1 MKKTLSILVLLIA
14 ALMFISCNHDMPDVQ
29 QNKQDVYKSEFVKTF
44 PTVSLNQSWDYSET
58 KLASDDNSVLD
69 YVPALTR
76 GVYEGS
82 EVLGMHDTGNGDPKS
97 IIYNLS
103 NVQTLNEFSWI
114 RNNIN
119 NGTTKEWD
127 PYAVND
133 LWVYYIHG
141 NGTDL
146 YFPTLGVHWINK
158 GTGGAH
164 DTEYITQMP
173 ITGYAFGSNWYYG
186 LGAQGTGVR
195 ISGEAYKEGVND
207 FYWFA
212 TDDLNEF
219 GIDKKLETYKELN
232 TPYGATYYCFDCD
245 RNGDFSDIVCLSIP
259 TIAAKRYMI
268 EDLGSDEGSDFDFND
283 IVVDVIDNGVKQIA
297 KVRAMGGT
305 LDFTIKIGNT
315 TWTKSSNG
323 FNPSTMYNTV
333 SPDYSAVLATFEV
346 TGWDNNNISVSV
358 NGKDGL
364 TWEIPFPRQ
373 GQAPMIVAMKP
384 TVNWNIERQ
393 SVSAD
398 WFN

>member
-1 MKKTLSILVLLIA
+1 MKKILVFLMAVLLV
-14 ALMFISCNHDMPDVQ
+14 SCTKDLPSLQ
-29 QNKQDVYKSEFVKTF
+29 QTKQETYTAQFQKTF
-44 PTVSLNQSWDYSET
+44 PTLDLNKTWDFSET
-58 KLASDDNSVLD
+58 SFIDESVLP
-69 YVPALTR
+69 VPALTR

-82 EVLGMHDTGNGDPKS
+82 EVLNMHDTGNGDPKS

-119 NGTTKEWD
+119 NGITKDWD

-141 NGTDL
+141 NGSDV
-146 YFPTLGVHWINK
+146 YFPTLGVHWIK
-158 GTGGAH
+158 RGTP

-173 ITGYAFGSNWYYG
+173 ITGCAFGSNWYYG
-186 LGAQGTGVR
+186 YGAQSTGVR
-195 ISGEAYKEGVND
+195 ISGEAYKEGASD

-315 TWTKSSNG
+315 TWTKSQEG
-323 FNPSTMYNTV
+323 FNPSTMYNTI

-346 TGWDNNNISVSV
+346 TGWDNNNISVSI
-358 NGKDGL
+358 NGKNGL
-364 TWEIPFPRQ
+364 IWEIPFPRQ

-384 TVNWNIERQ
+384 TVNWNIEKQ